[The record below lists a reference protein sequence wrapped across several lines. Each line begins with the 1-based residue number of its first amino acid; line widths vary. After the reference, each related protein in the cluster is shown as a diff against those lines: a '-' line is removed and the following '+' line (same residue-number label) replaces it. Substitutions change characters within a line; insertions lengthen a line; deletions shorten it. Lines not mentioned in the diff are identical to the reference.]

1 MQLSRLTAVILIL
14 APASACWAPP
24 HRVANP
30 LSRSRACTEGQMP
43 VLHNPT
49 ERSSPIFVTD
59 PAKEAAS
66 KVLAYQAAPMYGTR
80 ELGVLPAGATDT
92 MFDISTQEI
101 AFSPGADFAC
111 VPRRGTGK

>member
-1 MQLSRLTAVILIL
+1 MRGVKDYKKTTIGMGVKDFACLSRSKSENSMRLSVLTAVLLIF

-24 HRVANP
+24 HRVATP
-30 LSRSRACTEGQMP
+30 LSRSRACTEGQVP

-66 KVLAYQAAPMYGTR
+66 KVLAHQAAPMYGTR
-80 ELGVLPAGATDT
+80 ELGVL
-92 MFDISTQEI
+92 
-101 AFSPGADFAC
+101 
-111 VPRRGTGK
+111 